1 MTDINP
7 SVWNQNNKGEWKLYF
22 NTDTEIISPIAT
34 IEQSKFKH
42 NHLPENNLIL
52 GTLVMTPKGMGRYIK
67 NNKGLCTVRFEEESK
82 EEEFE
87 INKLSNTF
95 NCFLTEL
102 SNDNINV
109 IRFKLKVIGKV
120 EDILNELEKL
130 KKINKEESDYSL
142 IYLGK
147 VLKNDFTFEQLNILN
162 NCKILLLKQK
172 NIILCV
178 SRFSIINKYWFTY
191 TLDGI
196 CFTPSEKIK
205 LIGVGIYGSY
215 ENKTV
220 SGILKILDG
229 GSINNKSLIE
239 ENVEIPPSKT
249 ENEAIIKLYFSKPV
263 ICKKNQ
269 DYSVI
274 LQSRMLTNSYCGQS
288 GKKFVEGENGIS
300 FTFKKIQG
308 RNTGTTVEIGNFPEL
323 YYYAH

>member
-130 KKINKEESDYSL
+130 KKINKEENDYLL
-142 IYLGK
+142 IYKGQ
-147 VLKNDFTFEQLNILN
+147 VLKNYFTFEQLNILN

-178 SRFSIINKYWFTY
+178 SRYSLLNKYWFTY

-205 LIGVGIYGSY
+205 LIGVGIYGSTD
-215 ENKTV
+215 NKTI

-229 GSINNKSLIE
+229 DSINNKSLIE
-239 ENVEIPPSKT
+239 ESIEIPPSKS
-249 ENEAIIKLYFSKPV
+249 EKEAIIKLYFSKPI

-269 DYSVI
+269 DYCVI
-274 LQSRMLTNSYCGQS
+274 LNSRNLTNSYCGQN

-300 FTFKKIQG
+300 FTFKNVQG
-308 RNTGTTVEIGNFPEL
+308 RNTGTKVEVGNFPEL